1 MSYMLTV
8 ATQGHS
14 QEPLTG
20 KSDTWYSVTLP
31 LGGASLHWSLHNVT
45 EEELLRLL
53 GSIAVAV
60 QELTEAAGGVQ

>member
-8 ATQGHS
+8 TTQGHS

-20 KSDTWYSVTLP
+20 KSDIWYSVTMTI
-31 LGGASLHWSLHNVT
+31 GGASLHWALHNIT
-45 EEELLRLL
+45 EVELLRLL

>member
-1 MSYMLTV
+1 MSYVLTV

-20 KSDTWYSVTLP
+20 KSEIWYSVTLTI
-31 LGGASLHWSLHNVT
+31 GGARLHWSLHNVT

>member
-1 MSYMLTV
+1 MSYVLTV
-8 ATQGHS
+8 TTQGHS

-20 KSDTWYSVTLP
+20 KSETWYSVTLTI
-31 LGGASLHWSLHNVT
+31 GGARLHWSLHEVT
-45 EEELLRLL
+45 EVELLRLL